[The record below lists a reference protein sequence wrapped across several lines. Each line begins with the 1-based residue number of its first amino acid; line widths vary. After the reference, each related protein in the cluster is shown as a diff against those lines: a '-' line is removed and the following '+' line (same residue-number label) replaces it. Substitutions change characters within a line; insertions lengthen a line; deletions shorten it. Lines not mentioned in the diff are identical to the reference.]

1 MPEKVVIGNAELWHG
16 DCREV
21 LPLLAVHDLLLTD
34 PPYGFGQGIVNVGEC
49 PAYADSYAWNDAPPD
64 DDLIVL
70 ALQAAKQQIVCGGNY
85 FPMLWAKPARG
96 FIVWDKMQCSDK
108 HADTELI
115 CTSFNRHAK
124 LYRYCFSGNR
134 YGWEGNIKGVG
145 RASNRD
151 HPTQKPAEL
160 MAAILRDYGQKVS
173 TVLDPF
179 MGSGST
185 GVACMQLGLAFTGI
199 ERERKYFDIA
209 CERISRAQAQGQ
221 LLPPEPT
228 AVAVQQS
235 LELP

>member
-1 MPEKVVIGNAELWHG
+1 MSIERVTIGSATLYLG

-108 HADTELI
+108 HADAELI
-115 CTSFNRHAK
+115 WTSFDRNAK

-160 MAAILRDYGQKVS
+160 MAAILRDYGQKAS

-185 GVACMQLGLAFTGI
+185 GVACVHLGLAFTGI
-199 ERERKYFDIA
+199 ERERRYFDLS

-221 LLPPEPT
+221 LLPPEGP
-228 AVAVQQS
+228 AMQQQ
-235 LELP
+235 EIDA

>member
-1 MPEKVVIGNAELWHG
+1 MKMAEKVVIGNAELWHG

-108 HADTELI
+108 HADAELI
-115 CTSFNRHAK
+115 WTSFDRNAK

-134 YGWEGNIKGVG
+134 YGWEA
-145 RASNRD
+145 RCWTRSWA
-151 HPTQKPAEL
+151 
-160 MAAILRDYGQKVS
+160 
-173 TVLDPF
+173 
-179 MGSGST
+179 
-185 GVACMQLGLAFTGI
+185 
-199 ERERKYFDIA
+199 
-209 CERISRAQAQGQ
+209 
-221 LLPPEPT
+221 
-228 AVAVQQS
+228 AVALAWRACSSGWRS
-235 LELP
+235 LASSASASISTSPASASAAPRPRARCCRQKKRDSLCRRGCCET

>member
-108 HADTELI
+108 HADAELI
-115 CTSFNRHAK
+115 WTSFDRNAK

-160 MAAILRDYGQKVS
+160 MAAILRDYGQKAS

-185 GVACMQLGLAFTGI
+185 GVACVHLGLAFTGI
-199 ERERKYFDIA
+199 EREPKYFEIA
-209 CERISRAQAQGQ
+209 CERIRQAQAQGS
-221 LLPPEPT
+221 LLDEEAAP
-228 AVAVQQS
+228 VAEQQGMGF
-235 LELP
+235 

>member
-1 MPEKVVIGNAELWHG
+1 MVEKVTIGRATLYLG

-108 HADTELI
+108 HADAELI
-115 CTSFNRHAK
+115 WTSFDRNAK

-160 MAAILRDYGQKVS
+160 MAAILRDYGQKAS

-185 GVACMQLGLAFTGI
+185 GVACVHLGLAFTGI

-209 CERISRAQAQGQ
+209 CERIRQAQAQGS
-221 LLPPEPT
+221 LLDEEAAP
-228 AVAVQQS
+228 VAEQQGMGF
-235 LELP
+235 